1 MNVAQLSNEQRTL
14 AVQRLTAL
22 WAFIESGLGGALHAL
37 KVPFTGLVVGGIAVL
52 IITLIGYFSNGRF
65 KQIFQSLVIVLVV
78 KAAVSP
84 HTPFPA
90 YIAVSFQAVIGFV
103 LFSLLNINLISI
115 LLLSVVAM
123 IESAI
128 QKLLLLTLFFGKSFW
143 NAADELM
150 NFITKQLSVPG
161 INGSL
166 WIITSY
172 LSVYIIGGIITAL
185 MTYKV
190 IKEFT
195 IRRDRLLLPYISISD
210 IVSATNH
217 TVNRRKRV
225 LLISAT
231 LVLVSTIL
239 YVFAAD
245 TQQASFAVIKT
256 IIWTVSAVTVW
267 YLVITPL
274 VINIFSILLKKKQ
287 HKYSEQIGATIAFLP
302 VLKQLTTHA
311 WKASATHKGSQRLS
325 LFLTTLINWSLTY
338 TDTEA
343 SNSSV

>member
-1 MNVAQLSNEQRTL
+1 MNVAHLSNEQRTL
-14 AVQRLTAL
+14 AVHRLTAL
-22 WAFIESGLGGALHAL
+22 WAFTESGLGGVLHAL
-37 KVPFTGLVVGGIAVL
+37 KIPFTGLVIGGIAVML
-52 IITLIGYFSNGRF
+52 ITLISYFSNGRY
-65 KQIFQSLVIVLVV
+65 KQIFQSLIIVLVV

-90 YIAVSFQAVIGFV
+90 YIAVSFQAVLGFV
-103 LFSLLNINLISI
+103 LFSLLHINFISI

-128 QKLLLLTLFFGKSFW
+128 QKLLLLSLFFGKSFW

-150 NFITKQLSVPG
+150 NFITRQLSVPG

-172 LSVYIIGGIITAL
+172 LSIYIMGGIITAL
-185 MTYKV
+185 MTCKM

-195 IRRDRLLLPYISISD
+195 KERDRLLLPYISISEH
-210 IVSATNH
+210 VSASNNL
-217 TVNRRKRV
+217 NRRKRL
-225 LLISAT
+225 LLIPAVLIIVSA
-231 LVLVSTIL
+231 IL

-245 TQQASFAVIKT
+245 KHQASLAVIKA
-256 IIWTVSAVTVW
+256 IIWTLSAVTVW
-267 YLVITPL
+267 YVIITPL
-274 VINIFSILLKKKQ
+274 IMKTIHFLLKKNQ

-302 VLKQLTTHA
+302 VLKLLTTHA
-311 WKASATHKGSQRLS
+311 WKASAAHKGSQRLS
-325 LFLTTLINWSLTY
+325 VFLTTLINWSLIY

-343 SNSSV
+343 VNNSV